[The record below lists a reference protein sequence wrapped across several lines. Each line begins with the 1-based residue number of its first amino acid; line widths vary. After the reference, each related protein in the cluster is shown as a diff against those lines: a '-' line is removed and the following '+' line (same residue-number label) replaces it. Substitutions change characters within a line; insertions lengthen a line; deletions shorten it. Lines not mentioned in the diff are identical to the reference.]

1 MRTKSMD
8 LDDGGKVKARVVKG
22 ELRLLSQRAAVRRIQ
37 AEAGRLKTDGVSEVD
52 AFLADRRATWG
63 EE

>member
-8 LDDGGKVKARVVKG
+8 LDDRGKVKARVVNG
-22 ELRLLSQRAAVRRIQ
+22 ELRLLSPRAAVRRIQ
-37 AEAGRLKTDGVSEVD
+37 AEAERLRTDEVSEVD
-52 AFLADRRATWG
+52 AFLADRRGMWG